1 MAAQIKDY
9 DNSDNAAVLKG
20 KVNTGTPALRE
31 KVNPGTPALREKVS
45 PDTTA
50 LRRSV
55 NTGTPALRENV
66 NTGTPAL
73 REKVNSKAALQA
85 KSQAMRASLADKKK
99 SDGPI
104 VSRGSAPDRSQFVQ
118 DVDNA
123 AGAIG
128 SAFKSVGSWADEGIK
143 NLANTPFMPGTRDYL
158 FGTQKSTLDK
168 EGARLAAASNAN
180 TFKGSSLQGTGNNPV
195 FQPGTPVTPTST
207 PAPAPVNP
215 SSPFAK
221 PNSNGMINV
230 EDFKNVPPRSSSFN
244 PSGMTI
250 GNTSG
255 SSQPAGM
262 RQGGPQSPG
271 NMVSD
276 YTNLFAQDQKLFQAQ
291 MAAVNRND
299 GTQIFTGPGNSGA
312 GRYDQGSDI
321 SRLQSRRGQLE
332 SQLANFDRSN
342 PISKS
347 MSVSDIVKTAMA
359 SSPLRKEM
367 AQIDE
372 QIFGRND
379 LANKIQ
385 QEIIKANAGI
395 AEQQLR
401 NKGSLDVQG
410 VSGQYGL
417 AEQAMR
423 NQGAIDTQ
431 NIAGQN
437 NLTERA
443 MQIKGEKDISRQN
456 NMFNSLMNKKTDNKF
471 GDTEDSFF
479 VKNSMELQ
487 KDQAKTL
494 YQSQIEAG
502 KSPEDAL
509 RTVKANFPDIYLRP
523 GDDEKRVEGI

>member
-1 MAAQIKDY
+1 MAAQMKDY
-9 DNSDNAAVLKG
+9 AYGDNAAVLKDRVNAG
-20 KVNTGTPALRE
+20 KPVQKNNGNITAQM
-31 KVNPGTPALREKVS
+31 KPGTGVTAQMKDLNPPNPLAR
-45 PDTTA
+45 DTSRAT
-50 LRRSV
+50 
-55 NTGTPALRENV
+55 
-66 NTGTPAL
+66 
-73 REKVNSKAALQA
+73 LQA
-85 KSQAMRASLADKKK
+85 KSQEMKAQLAAKKK

-104 VSRGSAPDRSQFVQ
+104 VSRGSVPGRSQFIQ
-118 DVDNA
+118 DL
-123 AGAIG
+123 G
-128 SAFKSVGSWADEGIK
+128 SAVSAVGGAFKSVGSWADEGIK

-168 EGARLAAASNAN
+168 EGARLAAASSSN
-180 TFKGSSLQGTGNNPV
+180 TSKGSSLQGTGNNPV
-195 FQPGTPVTPTST
+195 FQPGTPVVTAQAA
-207 PAPAPVNP
+207 APIPVNP

-221 PNSNGMINV
+221 PNNNGMINV

-250 GNTSG
+250 GNAFG

-271 NMVSD
+271 NMISD

-291 MAAVNRND
+291 MAALNRND
-299 GTQIFTGPGNSGA
+299 GTQIFTGPGNAGA

-332 SQLANFDRSN
+332 SQLANFERSN

-367 AQIDE
+367 ARIDE

-385 QEIIKANAGI
+385 QEIIRANAGI

-401 NKGSLDVQG
+401 NQGSLDLQS

-423 NQGAIDTQ
+423 NQGAIDAQ

-437 NLTERA
+437 SLAERA

-456 NMFNSLMNKKTDNKF
+456 NMFNALMNKQVTAKF
-471 GDTEDSFF
+471 GDTEDSFRT
-479 VKNSMELQ
+479 KNAIELQ
-487 KDQAKTL
+487 KKQAETL
-494 YQSQIEAG
+494 YQNQIEEG
-502 KSPEDAL
+502 KSPEEAL
-509 RTVKANFPDIYLRP
+509 RTVKASFPDIYLMP
-523 GDDEKRVEGI
+523 DDDEKRVEGI